1 MPAADARSLNRT
13 TSGRNSG
20 ISEHLVKLAE
30 ALSKTLAVMRSATD
44 ISPSQ
49 SFCAIYQLAGF
60 LGEDPMNPYG
70 EILLKAMVAASVT
83 YFLVRIA
90 VDVAPVAYAVVASG
104 IG

>member
-1 MPAADARSLNRT
+1 MRATTDYLPISIVLRHIRWAR
-13 TSGRNSG
+13 
-20 ISEHLVKLAE
+20 I
-30 ALSKTLAVMRSATD
+30 
-44 ISPSQ
+44 
-49 SFCAIYQLAGF
+49 
-60 LGEDPMNPYG
+60 LGDEPRNPYG